1 MSTRDIFGNDV
12 SGRTDN
18 EQWATWAAE
27 EGLEAEAVDEDEI
40 YIVDERPE
48 LHATVAMETRTKVD
62 TNHPDTRRAG
72 LTLAAE
78 ERIEAREWEI
88 ERTRTRVDRSPESD
102 REHRTAQVVE
112 QESRERRVSFERRA
126 ASVDSRRD
134 PDAPDPRE
142 RLSGEELA
150 AVNQEAR
157 RIQVGIPEAGSTA
170 AISRELAEQVLRT
183 GDLLSATVAVADRLK
198 TQPGTVTPISRLG
211 DVPHGE
217 VDFSGRV
224 AVLWGPSHPA
234 IQQVGL
240 IEDETGRVKVTVWD
254 ASDQPWLDEGE
265 RVRIHGAA
273 KSWYQGRVSVA
284 LTSRSRV
291 VFPERETWQEQIS

>member
-27 EGLEAEAVDEDEI
+27 EGLEAEAVDEDEA

-48 LHATVAMETRTKVD
+48 LHATVAMEIRAKVD
-62 TNHPDTRRAG
+62 TNHPETRRAG

-78 ERIEAREWEI
+78 ERMEARKWEI
-88 ERTRTRVDRSPESD
+88 ERTRTRMDRSPKSD
-102 REHRTAQVVE
+102 REARTAQVVE
-112 QESRERRVSFERRA
+112 RESRERRVSLERRA
-126 ASVDSRRD
+126 ASVDDRRN

-157 RIQVGIPEAGSTA
+157 RIQAGIPGAGSTA

-217 VDFSGRV
+217 VDFGGEV
-224 AVLWGPSHPA
+224 VVLWEPAHPS

-240 IEDETGRVKVTVWD
+240 VGDETGQVKMTVWD
-254 ASDQPWLDEGE
+254 ASDQPWMDEGE

-291 VFPERETWQEQIS
+291 VFPERESWQEQLS

>member
-27 EGLEAEAVDEDEI
+27 EGLEAEAVDEDET

-48 LHATVAMETRTKVD
+48 LHATVAMETRAKVD

-88 ERTRTRVDRSPESD
+88 ERTRTRMDRSPESD
-102 REHRTAQVVE
+102 REARTAQVVKRE
-112 QESRERRVSFERRA
+112 RRERRVNFERRA
-126 ASVDSRRD
+126 ASVDERRD

-142 RLSGEELA
+142 RLSRGELA
-150 AVNQEAR
+150 AVNQEAK
-157 RIQVGIPEAGSTA
+157 RIQAGVPGAGSSA

-183 GDLLSATVAVADRLK
+183 GDLLSAIVAVADRL
-198 TQPGTVTPISRLG
+198 TIEPGTMTPISRLG
-211 DVPHGE
+211 DVRHGE
-217 VDFSGRV
+217 VDFEGEV
-224 AVLWGPSHPA
+224 VVLWEPAHPA
-234 IQQVGL
+234 IAQVGL
-240 IEDETGRVKVTVWD
+240 VGDETGQVKVTVWD

-291 VFPERETWQEQIS
+291 VFPEREPWLEPVS

>member
-27 EGLEAEAVDEDEI
+27 AGLEDEAVDEDEA

-48 LHATVAMETRTKVD
+48 LHATVEMEIRAKVD
-62 TNHPDTRRAG
+62 TNHPDARSAG

-78 ERIEAREWEI
+78 ECIEAREWEI
-88 ERTRTRVDRSPESD
+88 ERTRTRVDRSPASD
-102 REHRTAQVVE
+102 REARTAQVVE
-112 QESRERRVSFERRA
+112 RKSRERHVTFERRA
-126 ASVDSRRD
+126 ASVDERRD

-142 RLSGEELA
+142 QLSGEELA
-150 AVNQEAR
+150 AVNQEAH
-157 RIQVGIPEAGSTA
+157 RIRSGIPGAGSTA

-183 GDLLSATVAVADRLK
+183 GDLLSATVAVADRIK

-224 AVLWGPSHPA
+224 VTLWMPMHPA

-240 IEDETGRVKVTVWD
+240 IEDETGQVKVTVWD

-265 RVRIHGAA
+265 QVRIHGAA

-291 VFPERETWQEQIS
+291 VFPEREPWQDPVS